1 MILNFSILKYFLKF
15 YFRFDG
21 DFILYPIR
29 NLYRHFIELPDFWDF
44 QFDFTDVGINEKWSV
59 GFEGG
64 VPIAVPASWNEQ
76 FAEDRDFLGPAWY
89 QTKIDIPNAWKDQKI
104 FLRFG
109 SVNYLAN
116 IWINGENIGVHE
128 GGHLPFEF
136 DISDKLNKEDNILVV
151 RVDGRLSPDHVPPRG
166 GPFVYPSTNFDFF
179 PYCGIHRPVILYSVP
194 NNYIKDITVIT
205 EIHDS
210 GAKVNVTVDI
220 ENGLHDEINFKL
232 EGHGK
237 AIETKAFNNY
247 DQTDSSLNVE
257 NPKLW
262 TPDTP
267 NLYDLTISLLKDKI
281 VFDSY
286 TLSIGIRT
294 IEVKGDNILLN
305 GDPIYLNGFGRHED
319 FPIIGR
325 GYIPAVIIK
334 DYSLM
339 KWVGANSFRTSHYP
353 YSDQMMDL
361 ADRLGFLVID
371 EIPAVG
377 LTFDRDHLNRHLEL
391 CSQYIKELIS
401 RDRNHPSVIAW
412 SLANEPTKTS
422 AHSKDFFRSLYD
434 QARTLDPSRLITLV
448 NMHGVKD
455 WAFEFCD
462 IVCLNR
468 YYGWYLN
475 PGEVDKGL
483 ENLSIELDKIHKLYQ
498 KPIIL
503 SEFGADTIPGVHA
516 QPPEMFSEEYQVEF
530 FSKYIEL
537 LNTKD
542 YIVGAHVWNLC
553 DFKTGQGIRRMGGFN
568 YKGVFTRDRKPKM
581 AAHHLRKL
589 WNKDLK

>member
-1 MILNFSILKYFLKF
+1 MILNFSILKYFFKF
-15 YFRFDG
+15 YIIFDG
-21 DFILYPIR
+21 DFLLYPRR
-29 NLYRHFIELPDFWDF
+29 NLHRQFIELSDFWDF
-44 QFDFTDVGINEKWSV
+44 RLDYSDIGINEKWNE
-59 GFEGG
+59 GFGKG

-76 FAEDRDFLGPAWY
+76 FADDRDFLGPAWY
-89 QTKIDIPNAWKDQKI
+89 QVDIDVPSTWWDYKI

-116 IWINGENIGVHE
+116 IWINGENIGTHE

-136 DISDKLNKEDNILVV
+136 DITDKLNREDNILVV
-151 RVDGRLSPDHVPPRG
+151 RVDGRLSPDHVPPSG

-205 EIHDS
+205 DIHDS
-210 GAKVNVTVDI
+210 GAKVHVKVDI
-220 ENGLHDEINFKL
+220 EKGIQDEISFKL

-237 AIETKAFNNY
+237 VIETKDVKNI
-247 DQTDSSLNVE
+247 DQVDSILNVE

-267 NLYDLTISLLKDKI
+267 NIYDLTISLIKDKI
-281 VFDSY
+281 AYDSY

-294 IEVKGDNILLN
+294 IEVKGDQILLN
-305 GDPIYLNGFGRHED
+305 GEPLYLTGFGRHED
-319 FPIIGR
+319 FPIVGR

-361 ADRLGFLVID
+361 ADHLGFLVID

-377 LTFDRDHLNRHLEL
+377 LTFDKDHLNRHLEL
-391 CSQYIKELIS
+391 CSQYLKELIS
-401 RDRNHPSVIAW
+401 RDKNHPSVIAW

-422 AHSKDFFRSLYD
+422 SRSKDFFRSLYD
-434 QARTLDPSRLITLV
+434 QAKNLDPSRLVTLV

-475 PGEVDKGL
+475 PGEIDNRL
-483 ENLSIELDKIHKLYQ
+483 ESLSIGLDKIHKMYQ

-503 SEFGADTIPGVHA
+503 SEFGADTIPGAHA

-530 FSKYIEL
+530 LSKHIKL

-553 DFKTGQGIRRMGGFN
+553 DFKTAQGIRRMGGIN
-568 YKGVFTRDRKPKM
+568 YKGVFTRDRRPKM
-581 AAHHLRKL
+581 AAHFLRKL
-589 WNKDLK
+589 WKKDL

>member
-1 MILNFSILKYFLKF
+1 MILNFSILKYFFKF
-15 YFRFDG
+15 YNIFDG
-21 DFILYPIR
+21 DFILYPKR
-29 NLYRHFIELPDFWDF
+29 NLHRQYIELSDFWDF
-44 QFDFTDVGINEKWSV
+44 RFDYSNIGIKEKWNE
-59 GFEGG
+59 GFDGG

-76 FAEDRDFLGPAWY
+76 FAEGRDFLGPAWY
-89 QTKIDIPNAWKDQKI
+89 QVKIGVPSAWGDQKI

-116 IWINGENIGVHE
+116 IWINGTNIGTHE

-136 DISDKLNKEDNILVV
+136 DISDKLNREGNILVV
-151 RVDGRLSPDHVPPRG
+151 RVDGTLSPDRVPPSG
-166 GPFVYPSTNFDFF
+166 GPFVYPSANFDFF

-205 EIHDS
+205 EVSD
-210 GAKVNVTVDI
+210 GRAKVHVKVDI
-220 ENGLHDEINFKL
+220 EKGIKDEISFKL
-232 EGHGK
+232 EGHGEV
-237 AIETKAFNNY
+237 IETKDVKNI
-247 DQTDSSLNVE
+247 DQVDSILNVE

-267 NLYDLTISLLKDKI
+267 NLYALTISLIKDKI
-281 VFDSY
+281 AYDSY

-294 IEVKGDNILLN
+294 IEVKGDQILLN
-305 GDPIYLNGFGRHED
+305 GEPLYLTGFGRHED
-319 FPIIGR
+319 FPIVGR
-325 GYIPAVIIK
+325 GYIPSVIIK

-377 LTFDRDHLNRHLEL
+377 LTFDKDHLNRHLEL
-391 CSQYIKELIS
+391 CSRYLKDLIS
-401 RDRNHPSVIAW
+401 RDKNHPSVIAW

-422 AHSKDFFRSLYD
+422 SRSKDFFRSLYD
-434 QARTLDPSRLITLV
+434 QAKNLDPSRLVTLV

-475 PGEVDKGL
+475 PGEIDKGL
-483 ENLSIELDKIHKLYQ
+483 ESLSIGLDKIHEMYR

-503 SEFGADTIPGVHA
+503 SEFGADTIPGAHA

-530 FSKYIEL
+530 LSKHIEL

-553 DFKTGQGIRRMGGFN
+553 DFKTAQGIRRMGGIN
-568 YKGVFTRDRKPKM
+568 YKGVFTRDRRPKM
-581 AAHHLRKL
+581 AAHFLRKL
-589 WNKDLK
+589 WKKDL